1 MPTRD
6 HEIPLRIIQNQPAM
20 VPVLLKESLGID
32 IPHHTEA
39 LNTSS
44 VLTNCDPMEFN
55 SDGATVL
62 RDGER
67 NVLAVVVERQIG
79 RDYGKRASWPA
90 YLVTLHTRLECPAV
104 LVVLCPNEAMARWS
118 ATPIKIG
125 HPGFEL
131 VPLTIGPS
139 RMPIVVDTDQ
149 ARDLPELAVLSAHAH
164 GDTDPRTLKAV
175 VEALDS
181 TSENNR
187 AFYYDFVLVGLN
199 EAARKD
205 LEGLM
210 SVATYEWQS
219 DFAQKYVGMGREEGR
234 EEGRAE
240 GVALSVIAV
249 LEGRG
254 LTVSDRFRTEVE
266 ACTDLDTLRT
276 WISRAATVERPEDLF
291 D

>member
-1 MPTRD
+1 LPTRD

-20 VPVLLKESLGID
+20 VPVLLKEALGID
-32 IPHHTEA
+32 VPPHTEVI
-39 LNTSS
+39 NTSS

-55 SDGATVL
+55 SDGAALL
-62 RDGER
+62 RDGDR
-67 NVLAVVVERQIG
+67 NVLAVVVERQNG

-104 LVVLCPNEAMARWS
+104 LVVLCPSEAMAKWS
-118 ATPIKIG
+118 AKPISIG
-125 HPGFEL
+125 HPGFDL
-131 VPLTIGPS
+131 APLAIGPS
-139 RMPIVVDTDQ
+139 RMPIVVDSEQ
-149 ARDLPELAVLSAHAH
+149 ARALPELAVLSAHAH

-187 AFYYDFVLVGLN
+187 AFYYDFVLAGLN

-210 SVATYEWQS
+210 SVAAYEWQS
-219 DFAQKYVGMGREEGR
+219 DFAQKYVGMGREQGR
-234 EEGRAE
+234 EE
-240 GVALSVIAV
+240 GVALSVITV
-249 LEGRG
+249 LEERG
-254 LTVSDRFRTEVE
+254 LTVSDGVRARIIDH
-266 ACTDLDTLRT
+266 ADLETLKKA
-276 WISRAATVERPEDLF
+276 ITVERPDDLF